1 MVTVEEK
8 ALAIARLK
16 AWMARLPPSMLEIP
30 VLVLLGRALSPNQML
45 AEAIAET
52 ELGKIIVDRELKIA
66 SGLLRR

>member
-52 ELGKIIVDRELKIA
+52 ELGNIIVDRELKIA

>member
-16 AWMARLPPSMLEIP
+16 AWIVRLPPSMVDLP

-52 ELGKIIVDRELKIA
+52 ELGNIIVDRELKIA

>member
-52 ELGKIIVDRELKIA
+52 EIGNIIVDRELKIA